1 MRVAFTYNV
10 RHETAGFD
18 GVAQSEA
25 EFDEPATIAAIHE
38 AIEANDHTCIDVEAD
53 EDAYETLRGLR
64 DSIDLV
70 FNIAEGRRG
79 QSREAQMPAMLEM
92 LDIPF
97 SHSGSLT
104 HAIALDKALTKK
116 VWRFHGLPT
125 PRFLV
130 FGEGAA
136 ENVVDALRFPVLV
149 KPNSEGS
156 SKGLFNE
163 NLIEH
168 PADLLPKVEEI
179 RSLVGGAILV
189 EEFMPGR
196 EFTVTLMGNPAFGDA
211 LIALPIVEQNYDAFP
226 PELPHFASYEVKWF
240 FEDSDAGRDACVCPA
255 DLNSSL
261 RDEIELLAMQAFTVL
276 ECRDVARVDI
286 RMDGDGRP
294 QLLEI
299 NTLPGMHH
307 DPRLTSYFP
316 VAARAVGWDYTRMI
330 GEIVERTIAR
340 IDGRLSDG
348 SRVLD
353 LRGTQER
360 DAPRLIS

>member
-1 MRVAFTYNV
+1 MRVAFSFNV

-18 GVAQSEA
+18 EVSQSEA
-25 EFDEPATIAAIHE
+25 EFDEPATIAAIHD
-38 AIEANDHTCIDVEAD
+38 AIEANGHTCVEVEAD
-53 EDAYETLRGLR
+53 EDAFETLRTSR

-104 HAIALDKALTKK
+104 HAISLDKALTKK

-130 FGEGAA
+130 FGEGASD
-136 ENVVDALRFPVLV
+136 NVVDALRFPVLV
-149 KPNSEGS
+149 KPNAEGS
-156 SKGLFNE
+156 SKGLFND
-163 NLIEH
+163 NLIED
-168 PADLLPKVEEI
+168 PADLMPKVEEI
-179 RSLVGGAILV
+179 RSVVDGAVLV

-196 EFTVTLMGNPAFGDA
+196 EFTVTIMGNPRFGDA
-211 LIALPIVEQNYDAFP
+211 LIALPIVEQDYDAFP

-240 FEDSDAGRDACVCPA
+240 FEDSDAGRDACLCPA
-255 DLNSSL
+255 DLTPIE
-261 RDEIELLAMQAFTVL
+261 RGEIEQLAMQAFTAI

-286 RMDGDGRP
+286 RLDGDGRP

-307 DPRLTSYFP
+307 DPLLTSYFP
-316 VAARAVGWDYTRMI
+316 VAARAAGWDYPRMI
-330 GEIVERTIAR
+330 GEILDRTITR
-340 IDGRLSDG
+340 IDGHRPSATRVIEFPRRNEEASGLS
-348 SRVLD
+348 S
-353 LRGTQER
+353 
-360 DAPRLIS
+360 

>member
-1 MRVAFTYNV
+1 MRVAFSYNV
-10 RHETAGFD
+10 RHENAGFD
-18 GVAQSEA
+18 EVAQAEA

-38 AIEANDHTCIDVEAD
+38 AIEANGHACIDIEAD
-53 EDAYETLRGLR
+53 EDAYETLRALR
-64 DSIDLV
+64 GSIDLV

-79 QSREAQMPAMLEM
+79 QSREAQVPAMLEM
-92 LDIPF
+92 LGIPF

-130 FGEGAA
+130 FGDGPA

-149 KPNSEGS
+149 KPNAEGS

-163 NLIEH
+163 NLIED
-168 PADLLPKVEEI
+168 PAELLPKVEEI

-196 EFTVTLMGNPAFGDA
+196 EFTVTVMGNPGLSDG
-211 LIALPIVEQNYDAFP
+211 LITLPIVEQDYDSFP
-226 PELPHFASYEVKWF
+226 PDLNHFASYEVKWF
-240 FEDSDAGRDACVCPA
+240 FEDSEAGRDVCVCPA
-255 DLNSSL
+255 EMTLSQH
-261 RDEIELLAMQAFTVL
+261 DEIEQLAMQAFTAL
-276 ECRDVARVDI
+276 GCRDVARVDM

-299 NTLPGMHH
+299 NTLPGMYH
-307 DPRLTSYFP
+307 DPLATSYFP
-316 VAARAVGWDYTRMI
+316 VAARAAGWDYTRMV
-330 GEIVERTIAR
+330 GEVLERSITR
-340 IDGRLSDG
+340 IDGRLSNG
-348 SRVLD
+348 SRTID
-353 LRGTQER
+353 LRGTEVQE
-360 DAPRLIS
+360 APGVIS